1 MNRINRFILLFL
13 SFALTF
19 LVIRAYI
26 RENVKREPE
35 EVVVPLKV
43 EVYRVDRFPLHDA
56 DVYLNQRFIGRTD
69 EKGVFSTDVNLTT
82 GEFYTL
88 NIEKDKDGYVYGPWE
103 TRFKF
108 EEEKRGKRERKE
120 LEHPATE
127 SLEGELDVLSEL
139 ERAQHGKASLTEK
152 YHFLAILD
160 GYMYYTIHVS
170 GKDNTSIRDATV
182 IVNGKIEG
190 KTDERGNIT
199 VRYSGDDTRRE
210 SVQVLKEGEHIWMND
225 VVIRPKAEISV
236 ELNKML
242 LVDVY
247 TLTENYGAITGVTG
261 SDVYLGNDYVG
272 KTGGDGLRF
281 FKYVNEKGVD
291 GPLILSVRY
300 PSTYLPRKVVR
311 SFTINR
317 DLPKLTVYLFSY
329 LKKPVAP
336 NISVLPLM
344 VGSQKDV
351 LLSKQANILRSRLED
366 YLSSGRVFNI
376 VPGRKV
382 QELFK
387 QFDLSIAKQLS
398 WSDIPPIKREVDGVI
413 AGEMHTTERGIAIKL
428 YGFDYSGEKICEME
442 KTIALRELQS
452 IPEYFVK
459 QFINNFPF
467 EGSITEVSRKVYINL
482 GKRHGVDLNNKF
494 YSFYTYF
501 DDVKKD
507 FTRKRV
513 ARLKIVDAGE
523 VVSAGELE
531 TISEGFLLEA
541 GTRVKRFQEPLRVL
555 KQIPVTLLVVSD
567 GKPVEGAAV
576 YLDDHWTGKTDES
589 GNLLMVLSEGTYGD
603 VLVFKEGFIP
613 AKIGI
618 QVKEDSSSY
627 RVELTQGKT
636 SFTIS
641 SEPEGALLFIDS
653 VYSGTTP
660 VEKAINVPFG
670 FHLVEL
676 KLGGYKDFKQYIKFE
691 TKRLSLTGKERIKLY
706 RDYYSEAEKAY
717 SAGDIRGA
725 ISMLESITPDH
736 PDYSMALD
744 FLGFIYLN
752 DVKDFKRAIE
762 YYSQILTPETELYP
776 SSGLLVSWY
785 NLGQAY
791 YNEAEELFYSQPTRA
806 MQDYVLAIK
815 AFGIVREGKGRI
827 PPAKKKTMYQDS
839 LFYIAVSN
847 QKLYY
852 LTKQLEYIS
861 RAYQSWI
868 DYFDFFDK
876 NSLRESF
883 YRNQYNIAQSYW
895 EEAKRLKGEE
905 E

>member
-1 MNRINRFILLFL
+1 M
-13 SFALTF
+13 
-19 LVIRAYI
+19 
-26 RENVKREPE
+26 ENIKREPE
-35 EVVVPLKV
+35 EVIVPLKV

-88 NIEKDKDGYVYGPWE
+88 NIEKDKNGYVYGPWE

-108 EEEKRGKRERKE
+108 EEEKKRRRERKE
-120 LEHPATE
+120 LEQTAIE
-127 SLEGELDVLSEL
+127 SLEGEFDILSEL
-139 ERAQHGKASLTEK
+139 ERAQQGKASLTEK

-170 GKDNTSIRDATV
+170 GKHNAPIRNATV

-199 VRYSGDDTRRE
+199 VKYSGDDTRKE
-210 SVQVLKEGEHIWMND
+210 SVQVFKEGEHMWMND
-225 VVIRPKAEISV
+225 VVIRPDAEIDV

-247 TLTENYGAITGVTG
+247 TLTENYGVITGVSG
-261 SDVYLGNDYVG
+261 SDVYIGNDYVG
-272 KTGGDGLRF
+272 KTGEEGLYF
-281 FKYVNEKGVD
+281 FRYMNEKGVD
-291 GPLILSVRY
+291 GHLMLSVKY
-300 PSTYLPRKVVR
+300 PSTYLPRRIVR
-311 SFTINR
+311 SFMINR
-317 DLPKLTVYLFSY
+317 DLPKLTVHLFSY
-329 LKKPVAP
+329 LKKPVTP

-344 VGSQKDV
+344 AGSQKDV
-351 LLSKQANILRSRLED
+351 LLSRQANILRSRIED
-366 YLSSGRVFNI
+366 YLSSGGVFNI

-382 QELFK
+382 QDLFQ
-387 QFDLSIAKQLS
+387 QFNLTFEKQLS
-398 WSDIPPIKREVDGVI
+398 WSDIPPIKRVVDGVI
-413 AGEMHTTERGIAIKL
+413 AGEMHTTERGIAVKL

-459 QFINNFPF
+459 QFISNFPF
-467 EGSITEVSRKVYINL
+467 EGNITRVSRKVYINL

-494 YSFYTYF
+494 YSFNTYF
-501 DDVKKD
+501 DEVKKD
-507 FTRKRV
+507 FSRKRV

-541 GTRVKRFQEPLRVL
+541 GTRVKRFQEPLKVP
-555 KQIPVTLLVVSD
+555 KKIPVALLVVSD

-589 GNLLMVLSEGTYGD
+589 GNLTIVLSEGTYGD

-618 QVKEDSSSY
+618 QVREDSSSY
-627 RVELTQGKT
+627 RVELTQGKA

-660 VEKAINVPFG
+660 VEKALNVPFG

-676 KLGGYKDFKQYIKFE
+676 KLDGYKDFKQYIKFD
-691 TKRLSLTGKERIKLY
+691 TKRLSLTGKEKIKLY
-706 RDYYSEAEKAY
+706 RDYYSEATKAY

-736 PDYSMALD
+736 PDYGMALE

-752 DVKDFKRAIE
+752 DIKNFKRAIE
-762 YYSQILTPETELYP
+762 YYTRILTPETELYP

-791 YNEAEELFYSQPTRA
+791 YNDAEELFYSQPTEA
-806 MQDYVLAIK
+806 MQDYVLAVK
-815 AFGIVREGKGRI
+815 AFGIIKEGKGRI

-852 LTKQLEYIS
+852 ITGQLEYIS
-861 RAYQSWI
+861 RAYHSWI

-876 NSLRESF
+876 NSLSEIY
-883 YRNQYNIAQSYW
+883 YRNQYSIAQSYW
-895 EEAKRLKGEE
+895 GEAKRLKGE
-905 E
+905 